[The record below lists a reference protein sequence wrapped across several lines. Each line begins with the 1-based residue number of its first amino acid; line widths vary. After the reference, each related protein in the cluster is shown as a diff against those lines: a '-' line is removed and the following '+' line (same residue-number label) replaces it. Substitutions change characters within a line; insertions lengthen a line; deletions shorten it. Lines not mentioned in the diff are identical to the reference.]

1 MTDARVANSIDRITT
16 ILRAENRKGDADEL
30 GKLLAA
36 KVRAKPAVFI
46 AGEDKSG
53 KSNLVNA
60 LLAKPDL
67 SPTGVEV
74 VTGSPITFFAARTP
88 AAMVFRFGEQD
99 PSPYDFDEARN
110 LATVTGNPGNMHNV
124 RAVALGADSPILEVV
139 NLVDTPGVGGLSS
152 GHGALTLQSL
162 ASADAL
168 VFVIAAGAQFRAAEL
183 AFLRQASSHIET
195 VIIALTK
202 TDLFRGW
209 RTILDDNMRILKEQA
224 PRFAAAPVVP
234 VSSLLAVRGLA
245 SGDAE
250 EASELRN
257 ESGVAELE
265 QVIRERVV
273 ARATVLRDAN
283 AVRAGIGS
291 LTGVERSLQE
301 KLAGLGAAGDG
312 GSRAALEAE
321 RARLHELSAER
332 ADWLGQLDGEVRKL
346 TLERA
351 EAATKGTLEIRR
363 AYDARLKELTKEDM
377 ELLPGEL
384 TADLTTLAGELN
396 ETAADRLSTFVSK
409 VLTEIDEASRL
420 DQTIREL
427 TRHSLR
433 DELDSIALG
442 GHDISAQ
449 DKMSILASFST
460 GRSLGSF
467 AGVAASAF
475 LAPPIGLVLGF
486 GLGGMFAFQAF
497 RSRGQTAFTSEFQ
510 AWMNAQIGHAQST
523 INTTFAHRMIDV
535 QSEIRR
541 TIQTVLGRRE
551 QELTEAI
558 EAAKTI
564 LEQEAGQRLGEQQ
577 RLERNL
583 QAVRQLRQQSA
594 NLLAERTAG
603 R

>member
-1 MTDARVANSIDRITT
+1 MTDARIATSIDRITT
-16 ILRAENRKGDADEL
+16 ILRAENRKGDAEQL
-30 GKLLAA
+30 GKLVAA
-36 KVRAKPAVFI
+36 KVRAKPAVFV
-46 AGEDKSG
+46 AGEDKRG

-74 VTGSPITFFAARTP
+74 VTGSPITFFAARSP
-88 AAMVFRFGEQD
+88 AAMVFRYGEQD
-99 PSPYDFDEARN
+99 PAPYDFDEARK
-110 LATVTGNPGNMHNV
+110 LATVVGNPGNMHNV

-183 AFLRQASSHIET
+183 AFLRQASSHIDT

-234 VSSLLAVRGLA
+234 VSSLLALRGLS
-245 SGDAE
+245 SGDLD
-250 EASELRN
+250 EAQELRQ

-291 LTGVERSLQE
+291 LTGVERTLQE
-301 KLAGLGAAGDG
+301 KLVGLGVAGDG
-312 GSRAALEAE
+312 NSRAALEAE
-321 RARLHELSAER
+321 RSRLHELQADRS
-332 ADWLGQLDGEVRKL
+332 DWLNQLDSEVRKL

-351 EAATKGTLEIRR
+351 EAATKGSLEIRR
-363 AYDARLKELTKEDM
+363 AYDARLKELSKEDV

-384 TADLTTLAGELN
+384 TADLTRLAGELN
-396 ETAADRLSTFVSK
+396 DVAADRLSSFVSR
-409 VLTEIDEASRL
+409 VLTEIDDASKL

-433 DELDSIALG
+433 DELESISLG
-442 GHDISAQ
+442 GHDISSQ
-449 DKMSILASFST
+449 DKLSILSSFST

-497 RSRGQTAFTSEFQ
+497 RSRGQTAFSSEFQ
-510 AWMNAQIGHAQST
+510 GWMNAQIAHAQST
-523 INTTFAHRMIDV
+523 INTTFQHRMIDV

-551 QELTEAI
+551 RELAEAI
-558 EAAKTI
+558 DTAKAA
-564 LEQEAGQRLGEQQ
+564 LEQEVGRRREEQQ

-583 QAVRQLRQQSA
+583 QAVRQLRQQTA
-594 NLLAERTAG
+594 NLLAELTAG
-603 R
+603 